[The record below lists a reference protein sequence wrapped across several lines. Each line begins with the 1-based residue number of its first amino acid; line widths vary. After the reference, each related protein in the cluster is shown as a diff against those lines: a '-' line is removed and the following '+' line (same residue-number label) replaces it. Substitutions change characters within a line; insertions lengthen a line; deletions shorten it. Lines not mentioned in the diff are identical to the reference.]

1 MPSTISKL
9 TLFTSLE
16 RNVFLLSSISLALF
30 GVAVTAIELHEGK
43 IFCKL
48 GAIFIALLAIYNIF
62 IANDYLSRKNNSYL
76 LKKLNFSANIY
87 TFLLIL
93 LCCVFS
99 YNLIVNHLL

>member
-1 MPSTISKL
+1 MSSTISKL
-9 TLFTSLE
+9 ILFTSLE

-30 GVAVTAIELHEGK
+30 GIAVTTVELREGK
-43 IFCKL
+43 IYCKL

-99 YNLIVNHLL
+99 YNLIVNHIV

>member
-1 MPSTISKL
+1 MRSTISKL

-30 GVAVTAIELHEGK
+30 GIAVTTVELREGK
-43 IFCKL
+43 VFCKI
-48 GAIFIALLAIYNIF
+48 GAIFIALLAIYNIY
-62 IANDYLSRKNNSYL
+62 IANDYLTRRHNNYL

-99 YNLIVNHLL
+99 YNVIVNHLL